1 MRKYV
6 EHIINLQNNIMTEEN
21 ALHIITSVWGL
32 PLDLMEKTSDG
43 NYFISNKK

>member
-21 ALHIITSVWGL
+21 ALHIITSVW
-32 PLDLMEKTSDG
+32 
-43 NYFISNKK
+43 